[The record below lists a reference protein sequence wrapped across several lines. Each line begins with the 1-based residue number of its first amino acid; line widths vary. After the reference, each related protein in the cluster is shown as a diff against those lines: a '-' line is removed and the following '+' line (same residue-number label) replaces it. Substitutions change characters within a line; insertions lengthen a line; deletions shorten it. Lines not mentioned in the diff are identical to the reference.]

1 MQEPRVP
8 YSGSRR
14 PLLPFLVAVAGTWHP
29 SNHRYHRLSDDHP
42 L

>member
-14 PLLPFLVAVAGTWHP
+14 PVLPFLVAVARTWH
-29 SNHRYHRLSDDHP
+29 SSDYRNHRFSDDHP